1 MSSQPATPSS
11 TPAAPLTT
19 IRNIG
24 RHQSQPITL
33 HGWLYNLR
41 SSGKLLFPTFRD
53 GTGTIQGIVP
63 KAQVPKALFDT
74 LKSLQLESSVIVT
87 GTVRAD
93 PRAPSGFEL
102 DVTDLRVVSAV
113 SPETPFPITLK
124 EHGVDF
130 LMEHRHLWLRTPR
143 QSAILRVRATI
154 MRAAAEY
161 FDTHGFVRTDPPILT
176 PNACEG
182 TSELF
187 EMVYFED
194 DKAYLTQSGQLY
206 LEATALALG
215 KVYSFGPTFRA
226 EKSKTR
232 RHLTE
237 FWMVEPELAFATLD
251 DIMDLAEA
259 FLTHILARVLEHH
272 RADLTTI
279 GRDLSKLDAILT
291 PTSPHDTHEALTM
304 PSVAP
309 SQDVSSR
316 PEASRSDAVAERPA
330 VGPAQAQAGAPHLA
344 SNTVSSRPQ
353 AAQSDAVVE
362 RPASLPTPPSPPR
375 EPESSGEPQG
385 PPVQA
390 SPATPSTETPNAN
403 SQLPPRRFPRLS
415 YDQAH
420 AMLEDAYSKGL
431 IPHPHIVGDD
441 FGAPD
446 ETYLSSQFD
455 TPVLIHRYP
464 SAIKAFYMQP
474 DPDNPARALCVD
486 VLAPEGYGEIIGGSQ
501 RIDDF
506 DLLKSRIEEH
516 NLPLHAF
523 QWYLDLRRFGSVP
536 HGGFGMGIERV
547 VAWICGLDHVRE
559 TIPFPRTLNRIYP

>member
-1 MSSQPATPSS
+1 MSSQP
-11 TPAAPLTT
+11 TPAAPVAT
-19 IRNIG
+19 ISTLG
-24 RHQSQPITL
+24 QHEGQSVTL
-33 HGWLYNLR
+33 QGWLYNLR
-41 SSGKLLFPTFRD
+41 ASGKLLFPIFRD
-53 GTGTIQGIVP
+53 GTGTVQGIVP
-63 KAQVPKALFDT
+63 KAAVPEELFLT

-102 DVTDLRVVSAV
+102 DVTDLQVVSAV
-113 SPETPFPITLK
+113 SPDTPFPISLK

-130 LMEHRHLWLRTPR
+130 LMEHRHLWIRTPR

-187 EMVYFED
+187 EMDYFGQE
-194 DKAYLTQSGQLY
+194 KAYLTQSGQLY
-206 LEATALALG
+206 IEATALALG

-259 FLTHILARVLEHH
+259 YLLHILTRVLESH
-272 RADLTTI
+272 RQDLTTI
-279 GRDLSKLDAILT
+279 GRDITKLDRIVT
-291 PTSPHDTHEALTM
+291 PA
-304 PSVAP
+304 
-309 SQDVSSR
+309 
-316 PEASRSDAVAERPA
+316 ASGSHAE
-330 VGPAQAQAGAPHLA
+330 GA
-344 SNTVSSRPQ
+344 
-353 AAQSDAVVE
+353 
-362 RPASLPTPPSPPR
+362 TPPQS
-375 EPESSGEPQG
+375 
-385 PPVQA
+385 
-390 SPATPSTETPNAN
+390 
-403 SQLPPRRFPRLS
+403 RFPRLS
-415 YDQAH
+415 YDEAH
-420 AMLEDAYSKGL
+420 AMLEDAFSKGL
-431 IPHPHIVGDD
+431 IEHPHKDGDD
-441 FGAPD
+441 FGSPD
-446 ETYLSSQFD
+446 ETYISSQFD

-474 DPDNPARALCVD
+474 DPANPARALCVD

-501 RIDDF
+501 RIDSY

-516 NLPLHAF
+516 NLPLDAF